1 MGGEMDYS
9 IIRWIKAEIDGT
21 LNQARQALE
30 AYLEHTQ
37 DEAALHS
44 CAALLKQARGALQMV
59 ELAGGAML
67 AQHMEQ
73 LAVALAEDE
82 QCREPQAYEVL
93 IRSMLV
99 LGNYLEW
106 IQGGHEDT
114 PLALLPMLNELRIA
128 CKVPALAESALFA
141 PDLSIAPAQSGFSPS
156 LSPPSLS
163 PNDEGVEPLA
173 RRLRPMYESALVGWL
188 RNRDEQGSLKKIGQI
203 MRLLEQACTLPDTQR
218 VWWIIGGLVEALL
231 DRGLEASLGLK
242 RMFGHMDRL
251 IKILGE
257 FGEQGLV
264 QALPEEL
271 IRNLLYHAAKATSG
285 GERISALKQ
294 AYRLETVLVPES
306 VLEEIRQ
313 SLGAPAAGLLA
324 SVSPA
329 LLEDLAKVKDALD
342 MLARQGGWTRAALQ
356 PIEAT
361 LLRLADTLDMLGLE
375 RVRQL
380 ISEQAGRV
388 QALFPQEGSAQE
400 GPQDTSQLAA
410 MASDLL
416 YAESLLNNAFASG
429 RTEGPRDDESVEDR
443 ELLASVIHVAKAD
456 MQQVMEVI
464 DAYARAPQQQP
475 DLLKD
480 VPVLFKRING
490 ALSMLALTRAAG
502 LLEAC
507 NRYIT
512 REILE
517 SRAVLSP
524 SALETLADALTGLDQ
539 YLEALGENRQD
550 RQLLLD
556 RVDRSLAHMGYAL
569 EAGTTA
575 AETPFHALEEL
586 LSAAPAA
593 EPAPEVGT
601 AEPQSSSPQSS
612 SPQLFSPELPE
623 LPALPIASLAK
634 AGAVLQACDQYI
646 GRELLEKTSLPA
658 QVTLEMLS
666 DALLLVEQYLHALER
681 REAQS
686 PDVLAEM
693 EQRLSLLA
701 EVFAPRC
708 QPEPQ
713 QPVEVPEQGPAPLQK
728 LTILEGIDP
737 DLVEVFL
744 EEAQEQ
750 ADSIAEQVS
759 LWHGRPEEAE
769 HLTKLRR
776 SFHTLKGSGRTVGAR
791 DLGEFAWAFENM
803 LNRVID
809 GTVAP
814 SPAILDLIGQTPEAL
829 IQLIAQL
836 RGAGIPSVDIEV
848 LAQRAH
854 ALAQPGV
861 HEVAPPVLEPEPNIP
876 EPVIEQEA
884 LPEIHFE
891 ITMPVEVPSEI
902 PQPVEEQESAAIPAA
917 IEEPVLSSA
926 PAMEPTAEATSP
938 TAPEPVRAPS
948 PLETDR
954 ELAEIFFQEAVDL
967 LDANESTLASW
978 IGDPDNTYWRG
989 EMQRSLHTLKGSAR
1003 MAGVKTMG
1011 DFSHS
1016 LESLLVAA
1024 AEGRLPASGS
1034 LFNLMQDG
1042 NDRLVRM
1049 LETVR
1054 AGQTPEPAEDLLPRI
1069 EEMLCATPLEQVE
1082 REPAAETA
1090 LVPDSAIQP
1099 EQALDLRTLF
1109 LEQADGLLQTSEA
1122 MLRNWLSEPENARL
1136 SAELSR
1142 TIRTLRSGA
1151 RAAALQPIDTLGER
1165 LGSLLTAV
1173 VTHRVET
1180 SVRVFETLQAA
1191 YAGLAE
1197 MLRDESNNIPAT
1209 AATELIHQ
1217 IDELLAVRP
1226 EARVEAQQT
1235 GAAGQAAADRPQY
1248 EQVRI
1253 RASLLDKL
1261 VNFAAEIS
1269 IYHARLRQQ
1278 VHTFHGAIG
1287 EFEETNRR
1295 IQEQLRRLSM
1305 ETEAQMLFRHQDAV
1319 GQDYALFDPLE
1330 LDRYS
1335 LVQQLSRGMSESV
1348 SDLDN
1353 IRALLDGVT
1362 KDSEMLLLQQGR
1374 VHTEL
1379 QEGLMRTRMLP
1390 FAVLVPRIRR
1400 VVRQVSAELGKSV
1413 NLHVEGDEHE
1423 LDRTV
1428 LDKIV
1433 APIEHI
1439 LRNAIDHGLEAPE
1452 LRQAQ
1457 GKAASGLIGI
1467 RLHKEGTEVVLEL
1480 ADDGAGI
1487 DLEAV
1492 RRKAVERGMLAPDAE
1507 LSDQELMQF
1516 IMESG
1521 LSTAAHVSQVS
1532 GRGVGMD
1539 VVHSVVKQLG
1549 GALSISSSRGR
1560 GTIFTIRLPLML
1572 SITQALVTNV
1582 GEEIYAVPLAHIQAV
1597 TQVRQEELER
1607 YFQSAAPQVEYAGEP
1622 YQLMSL
1628 GSLLDCP
1635 ASLAPPPGTKLPLL
1649 LVRSGDMRV
1658 ALHVDGLI
1666 GRREIV
1672 VKSLGPQLSSVKGLM
1687 GATILGDGRVAL
1699 ILDTGTLVRKAV
1711 SQIRTAARAAAA
1723 TDATLASKGIKVMV
1737 VDDSITIRKVTAR
1750 LLERHHMQV
1759 RTAKDGVDALE
1770 QFQEQIPD
1778 VIVLDIE
1785 MPRMD
1790 GYELARHIRHT
1801 PELKHLPIIMITSR
1815 IGDKHRHHAEEIGV
1829 DRYLGKPYQES
1840 ELLENI
1846 RGLLKERR

>member
-1 MGGEMDYS
+1 
-9 IIRWIKAEIDGT
+9 
-21 LNQARQALE
+21 
-30 AYLEHTQ
+30 
-37 DEAALHS
+37 
-44 CAALLKQARGALQMV
+44 
-59 ELAGGAML
+59 ML
-67 AQHMEQ
+67 
-73 LAVALAEDE
+73 
-82 QCREPQAYEVL
+82 
-93 IRSMLV
+93 
-99 LGNYLEW
+99 
-106 IQGGHEDT
+106 
-114 PLALLPMLNELRIA
+114 
-128 CKVPALAESALFA
+128 
-141 PDLSIAPAQSGFSPS
+141 
-156 LSPPSLS
+156 
-163 PNDEGVEPLA
+163 
-173 RRLRPMYESALVGWL
+173 
-188 RNRDEQGSLKKIGQI
+188 
-203 MRLLEQACTLPDTQR
+203 
-218 VWWIIGGLVEALL
+218 
-231 DRGLEASLGLK
+231 
-242 RMFGHMDRL
+242 
-251 IKILGE
+251 
-257 FGEQGLV
+257 
-264 QALPEEL
+264 
-271 IRNLLYHAAKATSG
+271 
-285 GERISALKQ
+285 
-294 AYRLETVLVPES
+294 LVPES

-329 LLEDLAKVKDALD
+329 LLEDLAKVKDVLD
-342 MLARQGGWTRAALQ
+342 MLARQGGWTREALQ
-356 PIEAT
+356 PVEAT

-380 ISEQAGRV
+380 ILEQAARV
-388 QALFPQEGSAQE
+388 QALFSQE
-400 GPQDTSQLAA
+400 GPQDISQLAT

-416 YAESLLNNAFASG
+416 LAESLLNNAFASE
-429 RTEGPRDDESVEDR
+429 RAESLRNDESIEDR
-443 ELLASVIHVAKAD
+443 ELLASVIHVARAD

-464 DAYARAPQQQP
+464 DAYARTPQQP
-475 DLLKD
+475 DLLKE

-490 ALSMLALTRAAG
+490 ALAMLALTRAAG

-524 SALETLADALTGLDQ
+524 SALEILADALTGLDQ

-556 RVDRSLAHMGYAL
+556 RVEHSLARVGYAL

-575 AETPFHALEEL
+575 PETPLQALEEL
-586 LSAAPAA
+586 LSAEPVP
-593 EPAPEVGT
+593 EPAPEEQT
-601 AEPQSSSPQSS
+601 EEPQSFLSQSFLSQSAPPQSLPS
-612 SPQLFSPELPE
+612 ELPV
-623 LPALPIASLAK
+623 PPITALAK
-634 AGAVLQACDQYI
+634 VGAVLQACDQYI
-646 GRELLEKTSLPA
+646 GRELLQKTSLPA
-658 QVTLEMLS
+658 HVTLEMLS
-666 DALLLVEQYLHALER
+666 DALLLVEQYLNALEP

-701 EVFAPRC
+701 EVLAPRR
-708 QPEPQ
+708 QPEPEHL
-713 QPVEVPEQGPAPLQK
+713 VEVPEPSPAPLQS
-728 LTILEGIDP
+728 LTILEGIDL

-750 ADSIAEQVS
+750 VDSIAEQVP
-759 LWHGRPEEAE
+759 LWHGWPEEAE
-769 HLTKLRR
+769 HLTTLRR
-776 SFHTLKGSGRTVGAR
+776 SFHTLKGSGRTVGAQ

-809 GTVAP
+809 GTVAS
-814 SPAILDLIGQTPEAL
+814 SPAILDLIAQAPEAL

-836 RGAGIPSVDIEV
+836 RGAGIPNVDIEG

-854 ALAQPGV
+854 ALARPGMHEGAPPEQVVEPEQPAV
-861 HEVAPPVLEPEPNIP
+861 NSTVEDLVSPAVSAPAVSESVVIPVSEIGPIEIAPALGEGEAGAPVLEPQPNIP
-876 EPVIEQEA
+876 E
-884 LPEIHFE
+884 
-891 ITMPVEVPSEI
+891 SEI
-902 PQPVEEQESAAIPAA
+902 QE
-917 IEEPVLSSA
+917 
-926 PAMEPTAEATSP
+926 T
-938 TAPEPVRAPS
+938 PS
-948 PLETDR
+948 PAERVHAPLLLDTDR
-954 ELAEIFFQEAVDL
+954 ELAEIFFQEAADL

-978 IGDPDNTYWRG
+978 MGDPDNTYWCG
-989 EMQRSLHTLKGSAR
+989 ELQRSLHTLKGSAR
-1003 MAGVKTMG
+1003 MAGVKAMG
-1011 DFSHS
+1011 DFSHN

-1024 AEGRLPASGS
+1024 SEGRLPISGA
-1034 LFNLMQDG
+1034 LFALMQDG

-1054 AGQTPEPAEDLLPRI
+1054 AGRMPEPADDLLARI
-1069 EEMLCATPLEQVE
+1069 EETLSASPLGQAPVVE
-1082 REPAAETA
+1082 TE
-1090 LVPDSAIQP
+1090 LIPDSAVQP
-1099 EQALDLRTLF
+1099 EQALDPRTLF
-1109 LEQADGLLQTSEA
+1109 LEQADRLLETSEA
-1122 MLRNWLSEPENARL
+1122 MLRSWLSEPENARL

-1142 TIRTLRSGA
+1142 TMRTVRSGA
-1151 RAAALQPIDTLGER
+1151 RAAALEPIDTLAER

-1180 SVRVFETLQAA
+1180 SVSAFETLQAA

-1197 MLRDESNNIPAT
+1197 MLRDERNNIPLAIP
-1209 AATELIHQ
+1209 TELIHQ
-1217 IDELLAVRP
+1217 IDELLTVRP
-1226 EARVEAQQT
+1226 EARAQGEQTGVEQT
-1235 GAAGQAAADRPQY
+1235 GAQQIEAADQKAADRPQY

-1253 RASLLDKL
+1253 RASLLDRL

-1278 VHTFHGAIG
+1278 VHTFHDAIG

-1295 IQEQLRRLSM
+1295 IQEQVRRVSM

-1319 GQDYALFDPLE
+1319 GQDYTLFDPLE

-1335 LVQQLSRGMSESV
+1335 AVQQLSRSLSESV

-1353 IRALLDGVT
+1353 IRGLLDGVT
-1362 KDSEMLLLQQGR
+1362 KDSEMLLIQQGR

-1413 NLHVEGDEHE
+1413 NLRVEGDEHE

-1433 APIEHI
+1433 APMEHI
-1439 LRNAIDHGLEAPE
+1439 LRNAIDHGLEVPE

-1467 RLHKEGTEVVLEL
+1467 RLHKEGTEIVLDL

-1521 LSTAAHVSQVS
+1521 LSTAARVSQVS

-1539 VVHSVVKQLG
+1539 VVHNVVKQLG
-1549 GALSISSSRGR
+1549 GTLSIASSRGV
-1560 GTIFTIRLPLML
+1560 GTTFTIRLPLML

-1582 GEEIYAVPLAHIQAV
+1582 GDEIYAVPLAHIQAV

-1635 ASLAPPPGTKLPLL
+1635 ASLAPPPDTKLPLL
-1649 LVRSGDMRV
+1649 LVRSSDMRV

-1699 ILDTGTLVRKAV
+1699 ILDTGTLVRKAM
-1711 SQIRTAARAAAA
+1711 SQIRTAVRAAAA
-1723 TDATLASKGIKVMV
+1723 VGAKRGAEGIKVMV

-1815 IGDKHRHHAEEIGV
+1815 IGDKHRQHAKEIGV

-1840 ELLENI
+1840 ELLDNI
-1846 RGLLKERR
+1846 RVLLKERR